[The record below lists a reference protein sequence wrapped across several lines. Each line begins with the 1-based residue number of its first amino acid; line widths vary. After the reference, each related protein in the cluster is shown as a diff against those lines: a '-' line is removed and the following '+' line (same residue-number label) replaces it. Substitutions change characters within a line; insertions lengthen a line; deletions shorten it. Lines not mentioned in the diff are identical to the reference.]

1 MKTGS
6 RPLLRSLVLI
16 PALLAVAAAALSAA
30 QAPPKPAPKAAP
42 KPAQKAPAAA
52 ASTAASPEALKDRVL
67 AVVDDDPILGSD
79 VERVVRLGLETP
91 KPGEAPAVF
100 RRRVLDEL
108 IEQRLQFHE
117 IDRFGFE
124 QVPVDEIQRRV
135 AAIRA
140 RFPDEGTFQKAL
152 KEVGLDPKGLR
163 QLVTRQLLVLT
174 YVDERLGPSVFVT
187 PDDVN
192 RYYRDVL
199 MPEMQKR
206 GQAPPPLDQVR
217 EDIRETLKQQK
228 MTAQMESW
236 TKGLREKADVLL
248 YSAEAPAGRPLPPVV
263 KTLRSAPKKDT
274 AKKDTPKKD
283 AAKQGPAKKPPL

>member
-1 MKTGS
+1 MKTRS
-6 RPLLRSLVLI
+6 RPLLATACLA
-16 PALLAVAAAALSAA
+16 ALLAAVLPAALHAA
-30 QAPPKPAPKAAP
+30 KTPPKPAPKPPAA
-42 KPAQKAPAAA
+42 AAPAAA
-52 ASTAASPEALKDRVL
+52 GKEELKDRVL

-79 VERVVRLGLETP
+79 VERVVRLGLETA

-124 QVPVDEIQRRV
+124 QVPVDEIQKRV

-140 RFPDEGTFQKAL
+140 RFPDEAAFQKAL
-152 KEVGLDPKGLR
+152 KEVGLDTKGLR

-187 PDDVN
+187 PDDIN

-199 MPEMQKR
+199 GPEMRKR
-206 GQAPPPLDQVR
+206 GQPAPPLDQVR
-217 EDIRETLKQQK
+217 EEIRETLKQQK

-248 YSAEAPAGRPLPPVV
+248 YSADAPAGQPLPPVV
-263 KTLRSAPKKDT
+263 KTLRAP
-274 AKKDTPKKD
+274 AKKD
-283 AAKQGPAKKPPL
+283 AAKKPPA

>member
-1 MKTGS
+1 
-6 RPLLRSLVLI
+6 
-16 PALLAVAAAALSAA
+16 
-30 QAPPKPAPKAAP
+30 
-42 KPAQKAPAAA
+42 
-52 ASTAASPEALKDRVL
+52 
-67 AVVDDDPILGSD
+67 
-79 VERVVRLGLETP
+79 
-91 KPGEAPAVF
+91 
-100 RRRVLDEL
+100 VLDEL

-140 RFPDEGTFQKAL
+140 RFPDEAAFQKAL
-152 KEVGLDPKGLR
+152 KEVGLDLKGLR

-187 PDDVN
+187 PDDVS

-199 MPEMQKR
+199 GPEMQKH
-206 GQAPPPLDQVR
+206 GQPAPPLDQVR
-217 EDIRETLKQQK
+217 EEIRETLKQQK

-248 YSAEAPAGRPLPPVV
+248 YSADAPAGQPLPPVV
-263 KTLRSAPKKDT
+263 KTLRAAPKKG
-274 AKKDTPKKD
+274 AAKKD
-283 AAKQGPAKKPPL
+283 AAKKPPV

>member
-1 MKTGS
+1 MMTGS
-6 RPLLRSLVLI
+6 RPLPVLLVLA
-16 PALLAVAAAALSAA
+16 ALLTLGFSAAAQTPPKPAPK
-30 QAPPKPAPKAAP
+30 APPKPAPKA
-42 KPAQKAPAAA
+42 PAAAPAAA
-52 ASTAASPEALKDRVL
+52 GREELKDRVL

-79 VERVVRLGLETP
+79 VERVVRLGLETA

-124 QVPVDEIQRRV
+124 QVPVDEIQKRV

-140 RFPDEGTFQKAL
+140 RFPDDAAFQKAL
-152 KEVGLDPKGLR
+152 KEVGLDLKGLR

-199 MPEMQKR
+199 GPEMQKR
-206 GQAPPPLDQVR
+206 GQPAPPLDQVR

-248 YSAEAPAGRPLPPVV
+248 YSAEAPAGQPLPPVV
-263 KTLRSAPKKDT
+263 KTLRVP
-274 AKKDTPKKD
+274 AKKEAPKKD
-283 AAKQGPAKKPPL
+283 AAKKPPL

>member
-1 MKTGS
+1 MMTGS
-6 RPLLRSLVLI
+6 RPLLCSLLI
-16 PALLAVAAAALSAA
+16 LAALPALGYAAAAK
-30 QAPPKPAPKAAP
+30 PPQKP
-42 KPAQKAPAAA
+42 PAAA
-52 ASTAASPEALKDRVL
+52 ASPAAASPGTLKDRVL

-79 VERVVRLGLETP
+79 VERVVRLGLETA
-91 KPGEAPAVF
+91 KPGETPAVF

-124 QVPVDEIQRRV
+124 QVPVDEIQKRV

-140 RFPDEGTFQKAL
+140 RFPNEAAFQKAL

-199 MPEMQKR
+199 GPEMQKR
-206 GQAPPPLDQVR
+206 GQAAPLLDQVR

-248 YSAEAPAGRPLPPVV
+248 YSAETPAGQPLPPVV
-263 KTLRSAPKKDT
+263 KTLRGA
-274 AKKDTPKKD
+274 AKKDVPKKD
-283 AAKQGPAKKPPL
+283 AARKPPL

>member
-1 MKTGS
+1 MTGS

-16 PALLAVAAAALSAA
+16 PALLALAATALAAA
-30 QAPPKPAPKAAP
+30 QAPPKPAKPAP
-42 KPAQKAPAAA
+42 KPPAAA
-52 ASTAASPEALKDRVL
+52 ASPETLKDRVL

-79 VERVVRLGLETP
+79 VERVVRLGLETA
-91 KPGEAPAVF
+91 KPGETPAVF

-124 QVPVDEIQRRV
+124 QVPVDEIQKRV

-140 RFPDEGTFQKAL
+140 RFPNEAAFQKAL

-199 MPEMQKR
+199 GPEMQKR
-206 GQAPPPLDQVR
+206 GQAAPPLDQVR

-248 YSAEAPAGRPLPPVV
+248 YSAETPAGQPLPPVV
-263 KTLRSAPKKDT
+263 KTLRA
-274 AKKDTPKKD
+274 APKKD
-283 AAKQGPAKKPPL
+283 AAKKPPL

>member
-1 MKTGS
+1 MTGS
-6 RPLLRSLVLI
+6 RSPLRSLVLI
-16 PALLAVAAAALSAA
+16 PAFLVMAAMSAAVPAAA
-30 QAPPKPAPKAAP
+30 QAPPKPAPKTAVKPAP
-42 KPAQKAPAAA
+42 KPAAA
-52 ASTAASPEALKDRVL
+52 ASAAASPETLKDRVL

-91 KPGEAPAVF
+91 KPGETPAVF

-140 RFPDEGTFQKAL
+140 RFPDEAAFQKAL

-199 MPEMQKR
+199 GPEMQKR
-206 GQAPPPLDQVR
+206 GQPAPPLDQVR

-248 YSAEAPAGRPLPPVV
+248 YSADTPAGQPLPPVV
-263 KTLRSAPKKDT
+263 KTLRAPAKKDAPKKD
-274 AKKDTPKKD
+274 AP
-283 AAKQGPAKKPPL
+283 KKPPV

>member
-1 MKTGS
+1 MTGS
-6 RPLLRSLVLI
+6 RSFLRSLLLI
-16 PALLAVAAAALSAA
+16 PALLAVAAVASAA
-30 QAPPKPAPKAAP
+30 APKTAPKAAP
-42 KPAQKAPAAA
+42 KAPAAA
-52 ASTAASPEALKDRVL
+52 NSATAAASASPETLKDRVL

-140 RFPDEGTFQKAL
+140 RFPDEGAFQKAL
-152 KEVGLDPKGLR
+152 KEVGLDTKGLR

-199 MPEMQKR
+199 GPEMQKR
-206 GQAPPPLDQVR
+206 GQAAPPLDQVR

-248 YSAEAPAGRPLPPVV
+248 YSAEAPAGQPLPPVV
-263 KTLRSAPKKDT
+263 KTLRVP
-274 AKKDTPKKD
+274 AKKDAPKKD
-283 AAKQGPAKKPPL
+283 AARKDAATKPPL

>member
-1 MKTGS
+1 MMTGS
-6 RPLLRSLVLI
+6 RPLLCSLLI
-16 PALLAVAAAALSAA
+16 LVALPALAATAFSAAA
-30 QAPPKPAPKAAP
+30 KPTQ
-42 KPAQKAPAAA
+42 KPPAAA
-52 ASTAASPEALKDRVL
+52 ASTAASPETLKDRVM

-79 VERVVRLGLETP
+79 VERVVRLGLDTP
-91 KPGEAPAVF
+91 KPGETPAVF

-140 RFPDEGTFQKAL
+140 RFPNEAAFQKAL

-199 MPEMQKR
+199 GPEMQKR
-206 GQAPPPLDQVR
+206 GQPPPPLDQVR
-217 EDIRETLKQQK
+217 EDIRETLKQRK

-248 YSAEAPAGRPLPPVV
+248 YSAEAPAGQPLPPVV
-263 KTLRSAPKKDT
+263 KTLHAA

-283 AAKQGPAKKPPL
+283 AAKKPPL

>member
-1 MKTGS
+1 MMTG
-6 RPLLRSLVLI
+6 PRSLLVLA
-16 PALLAVAAAALSAA
+16 ALLTMGFSAVA
-30 QAPPKPAPKAAP
+30 QAPPKPAPKASQKPAP
-42 KPAQKAPAAA
+42 KASPKPQAAA
-52 ASTAASPEALKDRVL
+52 AAASPEALKDRVL

-79 VERVVRLGLETP
+79 VERVVRLGLETA
-91 KPGEAPAVF
+91 KPGEAPAVL

-140 RFPDEGTFQKAL
+140 RFPDEAAFQRAL

-199 MPEMQKR
+199 GPEMQKR
-206 GQAPPPLDQVR
+206 GQAAPPLDQVR

-248 YSAEAPAGRPLPPVV
+248 YSAEAPAGQPLPPVV
-263 KTLRSAPKKDT
+263 KTLRA
-274 AKKDTPKKD
+274 APKKD
-283 AAKQGPAKKPPL
+283 AAKKPPV

>member
-1 MKTGS
+1 MTGPRS
-6 RPLLRSLVLI
+6 PLRSLLLI
-16 PALLAVAAAALSAA
+16 PALLAVAAMSAAA
-30 QAPPKPAPKAAP
+30 QAATKPAPKTAP
-42 KPAQKAPAAA
+42 KPAQTAPAAASSTA

-79 VERVVRLGLETP
+79 VERVVRLGLEAP

-124 QVPVDEIQRRV
+124 QVPVDEIKRRV
-135 AAIRA
+135 DIIRA
-140 RFPDEGTFQKAL
+140 RFPDEAAFQKAL
-152 KEVGLDPKGLR
+152 KEVGLDTKGLR
-163 QLVTRQLLVLT
+163 QLVARQLLVLT

-199 MPEMQKR
+199 VPEMQKR
-206 GQAPPPLDQVR
+206 GQPAPPLDQVR

-248 YSAEAPAGRPLPPVV
+248 YSADAPAGRPLPPVV
-263 KTLRSAPKKDT
+263 KTLRAP
-274 AKKDTPKKD
+274 AKKDAPKKD
-283 AAKQGPAKKPPL
+283 AARKPPL

>member
-6 RPLLRSLVLI
+6 HSLLCALLI
-16 PALLAVAAAALSAA
+16 PAALLTVGFSAVA
-30 QAPPKPAPKAAP
+30 QTPPKPAPKAAP
-42 KPAQKAPAAA
+42 KPAPKPPAAA
-52 ASTAASPEALKDRVL
+52 ASAASPETLKDRVL

-79 VERVVRLGLETP
+79 VERVVRLGLETA
-91 KPGEAPAVF
+91 KPGETPATF

-140 RFPDEGTFQKAL
+140 RFADEAAFQKAL

-199 MPEMQKR
+199 GPEMQKH
-206 GQAPPPLDQVR
+206 GQAAPPLDQVR
-217 EDIRETLKQQK
+217 DDIRETLKQQK

-248 YSAEAPAGRPLPPVV
+248 YSAETPAGQPLPPVV
-263 KTLRSAPKKDT
+263 KTLRT
-274 AKKDTPKKD
+274 APKKD
-283 AAKQGPAKKPPL
+283 AAKKETAKKPPV